1 MEVLKISTNKR
12 TSVEVEG
19 KEIIV
24 KRVFHASRELIWKA
38 WTQPEHLKNWWG
50 PKGFSITTSEF
61 EMKPGGIWRFI
72 MKGPDGVEYPNKI
85 TFKEIVKPERLV
97 YTAADDIEGDPGQFQ
112 TIVTFIEEDNHTLL
126 TQRLIFPSAEIREQV
141 VKEVGAIEGA
151 SQTLDRLEAQLKAMR

>member
-1 MEVLKISTNKR
+1 MNTNKQ
-12 TSVEVEG
+12 TNVEVEG

-24 KRVFHASRELIWKA
+24 KRVFTASRDLIWKA

-85 TFKEIVKPERLV
+85 TFQEIVKPERLV
-97 YTAADDIEGDPGQFQ
+97 YTSADDIEGDPVQFQ
-112 TIVTFIEEDNHTLL
+112 TIVTFIEDDNNTLL
-126 TQRLIFPSAEIREQV
+126 TQRLIFPSTEIREYV
-141 VKEVGAIEGA
+141 VKEYGAIEGA
-151 SQTLDRLEAQLKAMR
+151 SQTLDRLEAQLKTML

>member
-1 MEVLKISTNKR
+1 MITNNK

-24 KRVFHASRELIWKA
+24 KRVFNASRNLIWKA
-38 WTQPEHLKNWWG
+38 WSQPEHLKNWWG
-50 PKGFSITTSEF
+50 PNGFSITTSEF

-97 YTAADDIEGDPGQFQ
+97 YTSADDIEGDPGQFQ
-112 TIVTFIEEDNHTLL
+112 TIVTFVEEDNNTLL
-126 TQRLIFPSAEIREQV
+126 IQRLIFPSAEIREQV
-141 VKEVGAIEGA
+141 VKEFGAIEGA
-151 SQTLDRLEAQLKAMR
+151 SQTLDRLEAQLVAMR

>member
-1 MEVLKISTNKR
+1 MITNNQ

-19 KEIIV
+19 KEILV
-24 KRVFHASRELIWKA
+24 KRVFNASRDLIWKA

-97 YTAADDIEGDPGQFQ
+97 YTSADDIEGDPGQFQ
-112 TIVTFIEEDNHTLL
+112 TIVTFVEEDNNTLL
-126 TQRLIFPSAEIREQV
+126 IQRLIFPSAEIREQV
-141 VKEVGAIEGA
+141 VKEFGAIEGA
-151 SQTLDRLEAQLKAMR
+151 SQTLDRLEAQLAAMR

>member
-1 MEVLKISTNKR
+1 MEVLKMITNNQ

-19 KEIIV
+19 KEILV
-24 KRVFHASRELIWKA
+24 KRVFNASRDLIWKA

-97 YTAADDIEGDPGQFQ
+97 YTSADDIEGDPGQFQ
-112 TIVTFIEEDNHTLL
+112 TIVTFVEEDNNTLL
-126 TQRLIFPSAEIREQV
+126 IQRLIFPSAEIREQV
-141 VKEVGAIEGA
+141 VKEFGAIEGA
-151 SQTLDRLEAQLKAMR
+151 SQTLDRLEAQLAAMR

>member
-1 MEVLKISTNKR
+1 MITNNQ

-24 KRVFHASRELIWKA
+24 KRVFNASRDLIWKA

-97 YTAADDIEGDPGQFQ
+97 YTSADDIEGDPGQFQ
-112 TIVTFIEEDNHTLL
+112 TIVTFVEEDNKTLL
-126 TQRLIFPSAEIREQV
+126 IQRLIFPSAEIREQV
-141 VKEVGAIEGA
+141 VQEFGAIEGV
-151 SQTLDRLEAQLKAMR
+151 SQTLDRLEAQLVAMR

>member
-1 MEVLKISTNKR
+1 MITNNQ

-24 KRVFHASRELIWKA
+24 KRVFNASRDLIWKA

-97 YTAADDIEGDPGQFQ
+97 YTSADDIEGDPGRFQ
-112 TIVTFIEEDNHTLL
+112 TIVTFVEEDNNTLL
-126 TQRLIFPSAEIREQV
+126 IQRLIFPSAEIREQV
-141 VKEVGAIEGA
+141 VKEYGAIEGA
-151 SQTLDRLEAQLKAMR
+151 SQTLDRLEAQMVAMH

>member
-1 MEVLKISTNKR
+1 MITNNQ

-19 KEIIV
+19 KEILV
-24 KRVFHASRELIWKA
+24 KRVFYASRDLIWKA

-97 YTAADDIEGDPGQFQ
+97 YTSADDIEGDPGQFQ
-112 TIVTFIEEDNHTLL
+112 TIVTFVEEDNNTLL
-126 TQRLIFPSAEIREQV
+126 IQRLIFPSAEIREQV
-141 VKEVGAIEGA
+141 VKEFGAIEGA
-151 SQTLDRLEAQLKAMR
+151 SQTLDRLEAQLEAMR